1 MDSKITIVCGEKRFH
16 PSCIRYNS
24 SVVMRQP
31 YTRSI

>member
-24 SVVMRQP
+24 SVVM
-31 YTRSI
+31 